1 MEMRF
6 IMLAEAQKTEIGEIL
21 QQELGELE
29 QSAVELRKLLQ
40 PVSPDNAIGRISR
53 MDALE
58 MQSVN
63 NSKLGNQ
70 QRRIEQIRLALSR
83 LKNDEEFGVCQE
95 CGNAILIERLRLRPE
110 SQYCVNCQQILD
122 DQ

>member
-1 MEMRF
+1 
-6 IMLAEAQKTEIGEIL
+6 MLAEAQKLEIGEIL

-29 QSAVELRKLLQ
+29 QSAIELIKLVQ
-40 PVSPDNAIGRISR
+40 PVSPDNAIGRLSR

-63 NSKLGNQ
+63 NSKLRNQ
-70 QRRIEQIRLALSR
+70 QQRIGEIRLALTR
-83 LKNDEEFGVCQE
+83 LKNDDEFGVCQE
-95 CGNAILIERLRLRPE
+95 CGDIILFERLRLRPE
-110 SQYCVNCQQILD
+110 CQHCVNCQQILD

>member
-1 MEMRF
+1 
-6 IMLAEAQKTEIGEIL
+6 MLAEAQKSEIGEIL

-29 QSAVELRKLLQ
+29 QSVKELKKLLQ
-40 PVSPDNAIGRISR
+40 PVSPDNAIGRLSR

-63 NSKLGNQ
+63 HSKLKNQ
-70 QRRIEQIRLALSR
+70 QQRIQQVRLALSR
-83 LKNDEEFGVCQE
+83 LKNDDEFGVCLKCE
-95 CGNAILIERLRLRPE
+95 NSILVERLRLKPE